1 MEKHKYDE
9 LLVVYKVINTFWK
22 TFKEDASNVGT
33 DDVFWVMDML
43 TRYDRICNE
52 YSEGPLKDFTLDLS
66 KAFVRELE
74 RLFKEKNGY

>member
-33 DDVFWVMDML
+33 DDVWVMDML
-43 TRYDRICNE
+43 TI
-52 YSEGPLKDFTLDLS
+52 
-66 KAFVRELE
+66 
-74 RLFKEKNGY
+74 

>member
-9 LLVVYKVINTFWK
+9 LLAVYKVINTFWK
-22 TFKEDASNVGT
+22 TFKDDASSVGA
-33 DDVFWVMDML
+33 DDVWVMDML

-66 KAFVRELE
+66 KTFVRELE

>member
-33 DDVFWVMDML
+33 DDVWVIDML
-43 TRYDRICNE
+43 TRYDRIYNE
-52 YSEGPLKDFTLDLS
+52 YSEGPLKEFVLDLS
-66 KAFVRELE
+66 QAFVRELE
-74 RLFKEKNGY
+74 KLFKEKNGY